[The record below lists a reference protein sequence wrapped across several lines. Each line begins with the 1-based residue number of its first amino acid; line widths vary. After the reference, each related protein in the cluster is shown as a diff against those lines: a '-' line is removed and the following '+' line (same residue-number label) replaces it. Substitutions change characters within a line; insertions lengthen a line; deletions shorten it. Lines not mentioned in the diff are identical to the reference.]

1 VVEKHP
7 LRNDVASSQ
16 RYAVRLGA
24 ELGAAFDR
32 KYVENRWVVVVL
44 IGRFIALGSSVAA
57 G

>member
-16 RYAVRLGA
+16 RYTVRLGA